1 MHVYVWENI
10 ASLYYRTANGCLRNL
25 VGMKC
30 SWPGTCIKM
39 FRPYLP
45 RGGSRA
51 RPNRSPGGGSPSSK
65 NFFRPEGYSNKPN
78 S

>member
-1 MHVYVWENI
+1 MHVYVWEHI
-10 ASLYYRTANGCLRNL
+10 TTELLNGCLRNL

-39 FRPYLP
+39 FWP
-45 RGGSRA
+45 RGRSGA
-51 RPNRSPGGGSPSSK
+51 RGGGSPFSK

-78 S
+78 FYQ